1 MTTLD
6 RLQAKASSLVT
17 KVKMPSI
24 LQIEKLLTEKEIK
37 FDSSKSINKYGSD
50 GKTSKKGRK
59 LSIPISEEESKLIAW
74 GKINIDSSEIYYSD
88 NTNYYAGQ
96 IVMLLKLRG
105 KI

>member
-6 RLQAKASSLVT
+6 RLQIKATSFVT

-24 LQIEKLLTEKEIK
+24 LQIEKLLNEKGIV
-37 FDSSKSINKYGSD
+37 FDSVKSINKYGSD
-50 GKTSKKGRK
+50 GKNSKEGKK

-74 GKINIDSSEIYYSD
+74 GRINIDSSEIYYSD